1 MQYEIIVLCDS
12 AWLPLDRP
20 QRSNMPLK
28 RLENCEMDIN
38 IGSNHWIYF
47 GLQLRAN
54 DESHDENRG
63 HH

>member
-1 MQYEIIVLCDS
+1 MYLSFSSKQKCLAKDLELVHTCIVVKWTLT
-12 AWLPLDRP
+12 LDLR
-20 QRSNMPLK
+20 
-28 RLENCEMDIN
+28 

-54 DESHDENRG
+54 NESHDENRG